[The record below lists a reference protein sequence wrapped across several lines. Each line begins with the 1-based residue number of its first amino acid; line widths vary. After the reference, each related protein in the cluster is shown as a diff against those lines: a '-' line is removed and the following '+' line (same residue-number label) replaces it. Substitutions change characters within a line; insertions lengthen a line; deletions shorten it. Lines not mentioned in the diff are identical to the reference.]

1 MGYWS
6 CSLYGNDAS
15 LDARDTYLVRLE
27 LADSDEEALEQT
39 KKELEEFIGTD
50 EECLIWYALADT
62 QWKIGRLCD
71 EVKGKAIEFIEQNG
85 GEDLFE
91 GRERKKWGTILK
103 KLEDKL
109 NSPMK
114 PYKKIKKFEQLELWN
129 MGDVYAY
136 QFSTKD
142 AEDAGIYKKYIL
154 MQKVGENGMGYP
166 YEGFRYDVIQIYDRL
181 FDELPDPEVI
191 KDIRLL
197 PGSTPYRVNEEMK
210 KMFPLHMSA
219 GMDYL
224 KASEYPR
231 KRLHFLGNVEIPIR
245 PRYVHGFPKDFG
257 WYRLEESILC
267 YLFKSWQGKT
277 YYEENGLF
285 YPSEIYKENDDE

>member
-71 EVKGKAIEFIEQNG
+71 EVKGKAFEFIEQNG

-91 GRERKKWGTILK
+91 GRDRKKWGTILK

-136 QFSTKD
+136 QFSTKE
-142 AEDAGIYKKYIL
+142 AEESGIYKKYIL
-154 MQKVGENGMGYP
+154 MQKVGEEGMGAP
-166 YEGFRYDVIQIYDRL
+166 YQGFRYDDIQIYDRL
-181 FDELPDPEVI
+181 FDELPSPEVI

-197 PGSTPYRVNEEMK
+197 PIDIPYRENEELLRT
-210 KMFPLHMSA
+210 FPLDMSA
-219 GMDYL
+219 GMYYL
-224 KASEYPR
+224 KKSDYPR
-231 KRLHFLGNVEIPIR
+231 KRLHYIGNIEMPVKSIYTRRI
-245 PRYVHGFPKDFG
+245 HDCG

-267 YLFKSWQGKT
+267 YIFKSWQGKT
-277 YYEENGLF
+277 YYEENGLY
-285 YPSEIYKENDDE
+285 YPSEIYKKSDDE